1 MENAVKNGILG
12 ILAAMDEECAPV
24 LKRMNLAEEGKIGNA
39 LYWKGTLGGTEIVL
53 VRCGV
58 GRIKAA
64 AAVAEMCRRF
74 SVRIVLSIGT
84 CGGLD
89 PELQVGDVI
98 LASSIVTPSEP
109 AQNAAEGTPAP
120 EGQPAQ
126 NAAEGT
132 PAPEGQLAQN
142 AAEGTPAPEER
153 PAQDTESLAVPAS
166 GELPARNGENVGS
179 SAENADDAICR
190 AYEDVC
196 QLEHTFTCRKGTIL
210 TVDKALATEESK
222 ARARQDYGADVVDME
237 TAAIAKAAVESG
249 VAWAVVRVVS
259 DSASENLPID
269 FGSIMGADGEPD
281 RVRLA
286 VKAIM
291 KPPLMLKLLKL
302 RTAMNRAVGNMADC
316 LEELAVKL

>member
-1 MENAVKNGILG
+1 MENAVKNGMLG

-24 LKRMNLAEEGKIGNA
+24 LKRMKLAEEGKMGNA
-39 LYWKGTLGGTEIVL
+39 LYWKGTFGGTEIVL

-74 SVRIVLSIGT
+74 SVRLVLSIGT

-98 LASSIVTPSEP
+98 LAYRV
-109 AQNAAEGTPAP
+109 
-120 EGQPAQ
+120 
-126 NAAEGT
+126 
-132 PAPEGQLAQN
+132 
-142 AAEGTPAPEER
+142 
-153 PAQDTESLAVPAS
+153 AVPSAS
-166 GELPARNGENVGS
+166 SG
-179 SAENADDAICR
+179 ADASREADEPGCAAGADCAGDAICR
-190 AYEDVC
+190 AYEKVC
-196 QLEHTFTCRKGTIL
+196 QLEHKFVCRMGTIL

-222 ARARQDYGADVVDME
+222 ALARKDYGADVVDME
-237 TAAIAKAAVESG
+237 TSAIAKAAAECG

-316 LEELAVKL
+316 LEELAVEL

>member
-1 MENAVKNGILG
+1 MENAVKNGMLG

-24 LKRMNLAEEGKIGNA
+24 LKRMKISDEGKFGNA
-39 LYWKGTLGGTEIVL
+39 LYWKGTLEGADIVL

-58 GRIKAA
+58 GRVKAT
-64 AAVAEMCRRF
+64 AAVAEMCRCF
-74 SVRIVLSIGT
+74 QVKLVLSIGT

-98 LASSIVTPSEP
+98 LASRIVTPSGS
-109 AQNAAEGTPAP
+109 AQNSMSAAEGQPAIEGQPAAERTPAP
-120 EGQPAQ
+120 EGA
-126 NAAEGT
+126 
-132 PAPEGQLAQN
+132 PAPEGQSVSAQ
-142 AAEGTPAPEER
+142 EE
-153 PAQDTESLAVPAS
+153 ALQNGAS
-166 GELPARNGENVGS
+166 GASRAS
-179 SAENADDAICR
+179 NADDAICR
-190 AYEDVC
+190 AYDEVC
-196 QLEHTFTCRKGTIL
+196 KIEHTFTCRKGTIL

-222 ARARQDYGADVVDME
+222 TKARQDYGADVVDME
-237 TAAIAKAAVESG
+237 TSAIAKAAIESG
-249 VAWAVVRVVS
+249 TAWAVVRVVS

-302 RTAMNRAVGNMADC
+302 RSAMNRAVGNMADC
-316 LEELAVKL
+316 LCELAVKL